1 MSVQHQATRHNEVTE
16 QVLDVQRA
24 FKKSVC
30 YGQLLADASCTVIA
44 VLSANLQKLLLL
56 LAFFGSYQIAS
67 GSLAPPSGLKE
78 G

>member
-1 MSVQHQATRHNEVTE
+1 MVSLVHRSKSLPDMSVQHRATRHNEVTE

-44 VLSANLQKLLLL
+44 V
-56 LAFFGSYQIAS
+56 
-67 GSLAPPSGLKE
+67 
-78 G
+78 